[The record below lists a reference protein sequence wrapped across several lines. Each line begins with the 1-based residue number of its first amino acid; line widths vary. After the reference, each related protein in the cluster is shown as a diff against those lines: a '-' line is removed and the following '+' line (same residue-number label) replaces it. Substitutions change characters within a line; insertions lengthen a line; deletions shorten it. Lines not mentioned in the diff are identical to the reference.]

1 MKKLTIIKPLILI
14 ILLLVCCFFTSCKK
28 KELTIENPIAI
39 VYKDSIPYIINDKQ
53 ETLSLET
60 YDSIVPY
67 FDDYLIVKKNGLFG
81 YITNTGKVLIEPQFD
96 EAYPFSMNMAVV
108 KKQNKTYI
116 INYSNEILYEFS
128 DGITSIGYFSDNLLV
143 IGNDKEQGYL
153 KYDEETNSFSYLF
166 NQDESSQGLNYEYCG
181 QFHNGYAVIGFRNS
195 NGEFRYSHIDSNG
208 NRLYNLDWE
217 YANDFYDG
225 YAVVGE
231 TGSYV
236 AEEFNTIDGKL
247 TG

>member
-53 ETLSLET
+53 ETLSLEA

-108 KKQNKTYI
+108 KNKI
-116 INYSNEILYEFS
+116 
-128 DGITSIGYFSDNLLV
+128 
-143 IGNDKEQGYL
+143 
-153 KYDEETNSFSYLF
+153 
-166 NQDESSQGLNYEYCG
+166 
-181 QFHNGYAVIGFRNS
+181 
-195 NGEFRYSHIDSNG
+195 
-208 NRLYNLDWE
+208 
-217 YANDFYDG
+217 
-225 YAVVGE
+225 
-231 TGSYV
+231 
-236 AEEFNTIDGKL
+236 KL
-247 TG
+247 TLLITVMKFYMNFLMALHQLDTFLITY